1 MEAECISSFPRKR
14 ESRKFDR
21 QLDARFRG
29 HDVNQGAP
37 ADYKLA
43 TSVAWSAVSLAASP
57 QDFIH
62 SYTWSKRFGSYST

>member
-1 MEAECISSFPRKR
+1 MGAGCISSFPRKR
-14 ESRKFDR
+14 EPRTFSR

-29 HDVNQGAP
+29 HDVNQSARV
-37 ADYKLA
+37 DYKLA
-43 TSVAWSAVSLAASP
+43 TSVAWSALSLAASP